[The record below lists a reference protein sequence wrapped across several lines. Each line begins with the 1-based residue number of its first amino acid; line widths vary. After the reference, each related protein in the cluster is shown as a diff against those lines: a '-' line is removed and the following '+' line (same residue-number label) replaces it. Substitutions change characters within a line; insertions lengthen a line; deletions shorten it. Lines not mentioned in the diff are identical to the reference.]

1 MIPVILYSAVG
12 YTILATL
19 TIAAP
24 SSFPPERSI
33 QANVMGGSIFVF
45 GWAVIGMIVS
55 ARWLGGHEAFEPVP
69 PREAEILRIL
79 VGGRTARLTTAPV

>member
-24 SSFPPERSI
+24 SSFPPPNGRS
-33 QANVMGGSIFVF
+33 
-45 GWAVIGMIVS
+45 
-55 ARWLGGHEAFEPVP
+55 R
-69 PREAEILRIL
+69 
-79 VGGRTARLTTAPV
+79 RT